1 MTVEKR
7 PYQLRQAAANE
18 QPIIKKIIRANR
30 LNPLGIKWSR
40 FIVAVD
46 ATNQIIGCGQI
57 KVHRDQSL
65 ELASIAV
72 LPEWRRQGVASA
84 IIKRLLANQT
94 QPIWLT
100 CGSSLVPF
108 YQPFGFEQC
117 HQLAEMP
124 PYFRRVMRLFN
135 LFSRVTNPVN
145 TLAVMVKPAP
155 FSNTI
160 PMQSG

>member
-1 MTVEKR
+1 MTDEKR
-7 PYQLRQAAANE
+7 PYQLRPAAANE
-18 QPIIKKIIRANR
+18 QPIIKTIIRANR
-30 LNPLGIKWSR
+30 LNPLGINWSR

-46 ATNQIIGCGQI
+46 TTNQIIGCGQI

-72 LPEWRRQGVASA
+72 LPEWRGQGVASA

-94 QPIWLT
+94 QPVWLT
-100 CGSSLVPF
+100 CGSSLVSF

-117 HQLAEMP
+117 HHLAEMP

-135 LFSRVTNPVN
+135 LFSHVTKSAN
-145 TLAVMVKPAP
+145 TLAVMAKPAP
-155 FSNTI
+155 ISNTT
-160 PMQSG
+160 PTQSS